1 MKRFFAALLAALMV
15 FSLVTIPAVAE
26 GEVVFEVP
34 TVNAQPGDTVS
45 IPVTLTG
52 SNFECHAMNMN
63 VQYDAEALTLNSATE
78 GDAISGATMKVLDT
92 ESELGKVKLGLL
104 YAYDGMTAGG
114 TLFTMNFTVN
124 ENATGNAALTI
135 NVVTF
140 ANMPAGSTTATPI
153 AYIANNG
160 AVVVGQPETPIPE
173 TDTPAPETPIPETP
187 APGEEM
193 TLDEA
198 LNVQGGTLH
207 FENDAVYPFVVEND
221 YVKSSNQGQGSTQP
235 GVTTTVNLAASKL
248 LSFNYKVSSE
258 ANWDYVFVSID
269 GTIVAPTD
277 ADSKYILSG
286 DRAAEWLNYT
296 YIVPEGEHTVTIG
309 YRKDSSGDRLD
320 DTAWLDEIQFMDI
333 VNVTGVEFSQ
343 DALTMPLART
353 AQLEWTVLPADAANK
368 NVTFASDNTE
378 IATVNASGLVT
389 SVAPGTVNITVTT
402 VDGGFTDVIA
412 VTVEEAVAVTE
423 IVIAPAAITIP
434 VTTSVTETL
443 VANVIPENATD
454 TTVAWTSED
463 ETIATVS
470 VNGQIKGIAPG
481 TVTINA
487 TSANGVTGTC
497 EVTVVAPED
506 FPGLDSINFTSMNP
520 LPYDNLEVGIGP
532 GYGGTPVLIRRG
544 NTNTLTYTY
553 ATGFSIN
560 VEAGQKIYFNT
571 YWYGGTPGGSN
582 DPNRKDTFMTLY
594 DSEFNYLDHND
605 DGASFGISPYS
616 GIEYVFE
623 TAGTYYVVVTPYN
636 HASNNGNGKG
646 LVEMHAAEVLP
657 TEIET
662 IELADFSM
670 FAGTNTN
677 IIDRAVFTPA
687 EYEISD
693 FVFTSSNEAV
703 ASIDADGK
711 VHALAEGTTTITI
724 TDNVSGAT
732 ASAVLT
738 VNEISEDDYA
748 RVVLHVDAGESGVFQ
763 DGSGYQMLLDADA
776 TAYGNEIP
784 AQGPL
789 TTGGNAPAG
798 LYDIFE
804 YKIPE
809 NADGILTTSNIVVS
823 GMDYVLVPAGTYDW
837 CITNPTPGDR
847 IWIASDSG
855 SIGGRANDYTFEAG
869 NTYTFTVSL
878 DGQYDRT
885 DITVTPGIEEPTPTA
900 TPAITPTPTPAP
912 TPDPGATGWGFETDP
927 FAEGWTIRDDDGD
940 GYNWEWMDASDSD
953 YNVYEG
959 THCMASASYQNS
971 AFGGGTALNP
981 DNWLISPAFTAGST
995 VTFWYAGQDPS
1006 YSAEPFG
1013 VYVIANGT
1021 TSAELGHFTASDTY
1035 QQGSVDI
1042 SDFAGQ
1048 TVQVAFR
1055 HYNITDMFRL
1065 NLDLV
1070 EVSGGGS
1077 TPNTP
1082 VPPTEN
1088 PVTPEPGTVTGWG
1101 FETDPFAEG
1110 WTVRDDDGDGFNWEW
1125 IESATGYYNIY
1136 EGTHC
1141 MSSVSYDNETNTA
1154 LTPDNWLISP
1164 EFVAGSTVTFWYAG
1178 QDPDYAAEPFGVYVI
1193 ANGTASAELGHFTAS
1208 DTYQQGSV
1216 DISDFAGQTV
1226 QVAFRHYNITDM
1238 FRLNLDLVE
1247 VSGGGETPTEN
1258 PVTPVP
1264 PTTIPEPTL
1273 VPHDVT
1279 FSAAAPAS
1287 VAAGEEFQVAV
1298 NIGGVIDYEAHVLN
1312 LRLDYDTDAF
1322 EYLHDEPGAVM
1333 NQMIENSGTAI
1344 LDGFSIPGSIRF
1356 GAMMPNAGFTAYGTL
1371 FTLTFRAKADAVN
1384 GEHNFDL
1391 NVVEFNNFPMGGTST
1406 PIEHTDVDAIV
1417 EVTGGSTVTPTPTEV
1432 PTPTPGPGSD
1442 LDEAMN
1448 VAGGTLHF
1456 TTDGDYPWIV
1466 EETWGK
1472 STNINVASSTSTVST
1487 TVTAAAGDIL
1497 QFDFRS
1503 FGEGSGDTVW
1513 DGLHLFI
1520 DGTEVAKWNRVETWT
1535 TYAVEL
1541 TAGEHTVTWTYQKD
1555 SSVDK
1560 EGDYANVDNVYVGA
1574 PVVPTSIEV
1583 ENVTV
1588 PAGRRAT
1595 VAYTVLPAE
1604 AFNKNV
1610 TFSIANTAIAT
1621 VNENGVVVGVAEGTT
1636 TVTVTSVADP
1646 TVSGSAT
1653 VTVTESLPTVNLE
1666 GYIAFD
1672 PEGTSGIWG
1681 GFADYDPSVIEN
1693 FGTMGSTFGGAF
1705 AGGNVYGFMYDS
1717 DTNDTRF
1724 YIMDA
1729 DTHQVAYPGTS
1740 AGRVVVAMAY
1750 NHAEG
1755 EMYAIAENDADGRS
1769 IYTVNLATGTLT
1781 EVAALNAGAETIM
1794 TLAIDG
1800 SGNAY
1805 GLSYEAT
1812 NAVLYSINL
1821 TNGNCTAIGGTGH
1834 GLEYVQS
1841 TVWDHNTNQL
1851 FWAQYSKVDNDK
1863 GQLFVIDPATG
1874 AATLCGTI
1882 GTGAEVTVLYTK
1894 NNMPVAPI
1902 EVPEYDVIFVDGLT
1916 NEPIPGGYTVEAGTI
1931 LDEADFP
1938 TPPEH
1943 EGYVFTGWDYNGAPV
1958 YSDLTI
1964 KARYRDPSAT
1974 TATISLTVGDVW
1986 GDGSGYQMLLDADA
2000 TAFGNEIPA
2009 EGPLTQSGNAPAG
2022 LYDAFEY
2029 KIPVNADGSTT
2040 TSNIVI
2046 NNTVT
2051 IEVPAGTYDWCI
2063 ANPTPGDRIW
2073 IASAQGNIGGR
2084 ADDYEFEAG
2093 YTYNFTVYLL
2103 GQNDATDV
2111 EIIPGG
2117 GETPVITDS
2126 PTPVITNSPTPEPP
2140 TDTPEP
2146 GDETPTPEI
2155 PTDAP
2160 TPEIPTDVPEPV
2172 TPAPGDVI
2180 FSVGGVH
2187 YVAAG
2192 SQVNVDLTI
2201 NGEYEANGMNI
2212 WVQYDAENLTLNN
2225 VENGEIMNA
2234 IGNLGGMNILD
2245 FTSIPGSV
2253 RLGSMLPTDPVSGSG
2268 TIFTM
2273 NFTVAEGLEDGTELP
2288 IEILV
2293 KEFFNMPVGGE
2304 NTPIAFFAE
2313 NGAIVVGSEPIVT
2326 DEPGVTD
2333 EPTAVPTDA
2342 PNPPITGAMSLIGV
2356 GIAAIVASAGVVIF
2370 RKKEE
2375 D

>member
-34 TVNAQPGDTVS
+34 TVSAQPGDTVS

-63 VQYDAEALTLNSATE
+63 VQYDTEALTLNSATE

-153 AYIANNG
+153 PYIANNG
-160 AVVVGQPETPIPE
+160 AVVVGQPATPIPE
-173 TDTPAPETPIPETP
+173 TDTPAPATPIPETP

-207 FENDAVYPFVVEND
+207 FENDADYPFVVEND
-221 YVKSSNQGQGSTQP
+221 YVKSSNQGQRNTQP
-235 GVTTTVNLAASKL
+235 GVTTTVNFAASKL

-269 GTIVAPTD
+269 GTVVAP
-277 ADSKYILSG
+277 ADYTEKGLLSG

-309 YRKDSSGDRLD
+309 YRKDSSGDRLQ

-333 VNVTGVEFSQ
+333 INVTGVEFSQ
-343 DALTMPLART
+343 DTLTVPLART

-368 NVTFASDNTE
+368 NVTFTSDNDE
-378 IATVNASGLVT
+378 VATVNTKGLVT
-389 SVAPGTVNITVTT
+389 GVAPGTANITVTT

-423 IVIAPAAITIP
+423 IVIAPAAVTIP
-434 VTTSVTETL
+434 VTTSTTEVLT
-443 VANVIPENATD
+443 ATVIPENATD
-454 TTVAWTSED
+454 TAVTWTSAD

-470 VNGQIKGIAPG
+470 AGGILKGIAPG
-481 TVTINA
+481 TVTISA

-497 EVTVVAPED
+497 EVTVVAAED

-520 LPYDNLEVGIGP
+520 LPYDNTEVGIGP
-532 GYGGTPVLIRRG
+532 GYGTPVLIRRG
-544 NTNTLTYTY
+544 STNTLTYTY

-571 YWYGGTPGGSN
+571 YWYGGIPGDSY

-605 DGASFGISPYS
+605 DGNSFGIAPYS

-623 TAGTYYVVVTPYN
+623 TAGTYYVVVTPYSF
-636 HASNNGNGKG
+636 ASSSGSGRG

-657 TEIET
+657 IEIET

-670 FAGTNTN
+670 FTGTETN
-677 IIDRAVFTPA
+677 IVNRAVFTPE

-703 ASIDADGK
+703 ASIDADGI
-711 VHALAEGTTTITI
+711 VSALAEGTTTITI

-748 RVVLHVDAGESGVFQ
+748 RVVLHVDAGATGVFQ

-789 TTGGNAPAG
+789 TTGGDAPAG
-798 LYDIFE
+798 LYDVFE
-804 YKIPE
+804 YKIPA

-847 IWIASDSG
+847 IWIASDNG

-885 DITVTPGIEEPTPTA
+885 DITVTPGIEEPTPVPPTENPV
-900 TPAITPTPTPAP
+900 TPE
-912 TPDPGATGWGFETDP
+912 PGTTTGWGFETDP

-940 GYNWEWMDASDSD
+940 GYNWEWMEGSGSD

-1006 YSAEPFG
+1006 YAAETFG

-1021 TSAELGHFTASDTY
+1021 TSDELGYFTASGTY

-1055 HYNITDMFRL
+1055 HYD
-1065 NLDLV
+1065 
-1070 EVSGGGS
+1070 
-1077 TPNTP
+1077 
-1082 VPPTEN
+1082 
-1088 PVTPEPGTVTGWG
+1088 
-1101 FETDPFAEG
+1101 
-1110 WTVRDDDGDGFNWEW
+1110 
-1125 IESATGYYNIY
+1125 
-1136 EGTHC
+1136 
-1141 MSSVSYDNETNTA
+1141 
-1154 LTPDNWLISP
+1154 
-1164 EFVAGSTVTFWYAG
+1164 
-1178 QDPDYAAEPFGVYVI
+1178 
-1193 ANGTASAELGHFTAS
+1193 
-1208 DTYQQGSV
+1208 
-1216 DISDFAGQTV
+1216 
-1226 QVAFRHYNITDM
+1226 ITDM

-1247 VSGGGETPTEN
+1247 VSGGGEP
-1258 PVTPVP
+1258 PVP
-1264 PTTIPEPTL
+1264 PT
-1273 VPHDVT
+1273 D
-1279 FSAAAPAS
+1279 
-1287 VAAGEEFQVAV
+1287 
-1298 NIGGVIDYEAHVLN
+1298 
-1312 LRLDYDTDAF
+1312 
-1322 EYLHDEPGAVM
+1322 
-1333 NQMIENSGTAI
+1333 
-1344 LDGFSIPGSIRF
+1344 
-1356 GAMMPNAGFTAYGTL
+1356 
-1371 FTLTFRAKADAVN
+1371 
-1384 GEHNFDL
+1384 
-1391 NVVEFNNFPMGGTST
+1391 
-1406 PIEHTDVDAIV
+1406 
-1417 EVTGGSTVTPTPTEV
+1417 
-1432 PTPTPGPGSD
+1432 
-1442 LDEAMN
+1442 
-1448 VAGGTLHF
+1448 
-1456 TTDGDYPWIV
+1456 
-1466 EETWGK
+1466 
-1472 STNINVASSTSTVST
+1472 
-1487 TVTAAAGDIL
+1487 
-1497 QFDFRS
+1497 
-1503 FGEGSGDTVW
+1503 
-1513 DGLHLFI
+1513 
-1520 DGTEVAKWNRVETWT
+1520 
-1535 TYAVEL
+1535 
-1541 TAGEHTVTWTYQKD
+1541 
-1555 SSVDK
+1555 
-1560 EGDYANVDNVYVGA
+1560 
-1574 PVVPTSIEV
+1574 
-1583 ENVTV
+1583 
-1588 PAGRRAT
+1588 
-1595 VAYTVLPAE
+1595 
-1604 AFNKNV
+1604 
-1610 TFSIANTAIAT
+1610 
-1621 VNENGVVVGVAEGTT
+1621 
-1636 TVTVTSVADP
+1636 
-1646 TVSGSAT
+1646 
-1653 VTVTESLPTVNLE
+1653 
-1666 GYIAFD
+1666 
-1672 PEGTSGIWG
+1672 
-1681 GFADYDPSVIEN
+1681 
-1693 FGTMGSTFGGAF
+1693 
-1705 AGGNVYGFMYDS
+1705 
-1717 DTNDTRF
+1717 
-1724 YIMDA
+1724 
-1729 DTHQVAYPGTS
+1729 
-1740 AGRVVVAMAY
+1740 
-1750 NHAEG
+1750 
-1755 EMYAIAENDADGRS
+1755 
-1769 IYTVNLATGTLT
+1769 
-1781 EVAALNAGAETIM
+1781 
-1794 TLAIDG
+1794 
-1800 SGNAY
+1800 
-1805 GLSYEAT
+1805 
-1812 NAVLYSINL
+1812 
-1821 TNGNCTAIGGTGH
+1821 
-1834 GLEYVQS
+1834 
-1841 TVWDHNTNQL
+1841 
-1851 FWAQYSKVDNDK
+1851 
-1863 GQLFVIDPATG
+1863 
-1874 AATLCGTI
+1874 
-1882 GTGAEVTVLYTK
+1882 
-1894 NNMPVAPI
+1894 API
-1902 EVPEYDVIFVDGLT
+1902 TEA
-1916 NEPIPGGYTVEAGTI
+1916 PITEAPIT
-1931 LDEADFP
+1931 EAP
-1938 TPPEH
+1938 ITE
-1943 EGYVFTGWDYNGAPV
+1943 API
-1958 YSDLTI
+1958 T
-1964 KARYRDPSAT
+1964 
-1974 TATISLTVGDVW
+1974 
-1986 GDGSGYQMLLDADA
+1986 
-2000 TAFGNEIPA
+2000 E
-2009 EGPLTQSGNAPAG
+2009 AP
-2022 LYDAFEY
+2022 
-2029 KIPVNADGSTT
+2029 IT
-2040 TSNIVI
+2040 
-2046 NNTVT
+2046 
-2051 IEVPAGTYDWCI
+2051 
-2063 ANPTPGDRIW
+2063 
-2073 IASAQGNIGGR
+2073 
-2084 ADDYEFEAG
+2084 EA
-2093 YTYNFTVYLL
+2093 
-2103 GQNDATDV
+2103 
-2111 EIIPGG
+2111 P
-2117 GETPVITDS
+2117 IT
-2126 PTPVITNSPTPEPP
+2126 E
-2140 TDTPEP
+2140 
-2146 GDETPTPEI
+2146 
-2155 PTDAP
+2155 
-2160 TPEIPTDVPEPV
+2160 EPV

-2273 NFTVAEGLEDGTELP
+2273 NFTVAEGLADGTELP

-2313 NGAIVVGSEPIVT
+2313 NGSIVVGSEPIIT
-2326 DEPGVTD
+2326 DEPGITD

>member
-1 MKRFFAALLAALMV
+1 MEWRSTHAIRSIHEAIADLPAGAEQGFRLIKCWKENHMKRFFAALLAALMV

-160 AVVVGQPETPIPE
+160 AVVVGQPETPVPA
-173 TDTPAPETPIPETP
+173 TDTPAPETPVPATPIPETP

-207 FENDAVYPFVVEND
+207 FENDADYPFVVEND
-221 YVKSSNQGQGSTQP
+221 YVKSSNQGQRNTQP
-235 GVTTTVNLAASKL
+235 GVTTTVNLTASKL

-269 GTIVAPTD
+269 GTVVAPTD

-333 VNVTGVEFSQ
+333 INVTGVEFSQ

-378 IATVNASGLVT
+378 VATVNASGLVT
-389 SVAPGTVNITVTT
+389 GVAPGTANITVTT

-434 VTTSVTETL
+434 VTSSVTETL

-506 FPGLDSINFTSMNP
+506 FPGLDSINFTNMNP

-571 YWYGGTPGGSN
+571 YWYGGTPGDSN

-670 FAGTNTN
+670 FTGTNTN
-677 IIDRAVFTPA
+677 IIDRAVFTPE

-711 VHALAEGTTTITI
+711 VFALAEGTTTITI
-724 TDNVSGAT
+724 TDNVSNAT

-748 RVVLHVDAGESGVFQ
+748 MIVLNVNAGETGVFQ

-789 TTGGNAPAG
+789 TQSGNAPAG

-869 NTYTFTVSL
+869 NTYTLTVSL

-940 GYNWEWMDASDSD
+940 GYNWEWMDASGSN

-959 THCMASASYQNS
+959 THCMASASFQNNP
-971 AFGGGTALNP
+971 FGGGTALNP

-995 VTFWYAGQDPS
+995 VTFWYAGQDPN
-1006 YSAEPFG
+1006 YAAETFG

-1021 TSAELGHFTASDTY
+1021 TSDELGHFTASNTY

-1042 SDFAGQ
+1042 SAYAGQ

-1055 HYNITDMFRL
+1055 HYGITDMFRL

-1082 VPPTEN
+1082 VPPT
-1088 PVTPEPGTVTGWG
+1088 
-1101 FETDPFAEG
+1101 
-1110 WTVRDDDGDGFNWEW
+1110 
-1125 IESATGYYNIY
+1125 
-1136 EGTHC
+1136 
-1141 MSSVSYDNETNTA
+1141 
-1154 LTPDNWLISP
+1154 
-1164 EFVAGSTVTFWYAG
+1164 
-1178 QDPDYAAEPFGVYVI
+1178 
-1193 ANGTASAELGHFTAS
+1193 
-1208 DTYQQGSV
+1208 
-1216 DISDFAGQTV
+1216 
-1226 QVAFRHYNITDM
+1226 
-1238 FRLNLDLVE
+1238 
-1247 VSGGGETPTEN
+1247 
-1258 PVTPVP
+1258 
-1264 PTTIPEPTL
+1264 TIPEPTL
-1273 VPHDVT
+1273 VPLDVT

-1371 FTLTFRAKADAVN
+1371 FTLTFRAKADAAN

-1503 FGEGSGDTVW
+1503 FGEGFGDTVW

-1653 VTVTESLPTVNLE
+1653 VTVTEALPTVNLE
-1666 GYIAFD
+1666 GYIAYD

-1693 FGTMGSTFGGAF
+1693 FGAMGSTFGGAF
-1705 AGGNVYGFMYDS
+1705 AGGNVYGFMYNS

-1724 YIMDA
+1724 YIMNA

-1755 EMYAIAENDADGRS
+1755 EMYAIAANDADGRS
-1769 IYTVNLATGTLT
+1769 LYTVNLATGTLT

-1805 GLSYEAT
+1805 GLSYAAT

-1851 FWAQYSKVDNDK
+1851 FWAQYSKVETDK

-2046 NNTVT
+2046 NNTIT

-2063 ANPTPGDRIW
+2063 TNPTPGDRIW

-2155 PTDAP
+2155 PTD
-2160 TPEIPTDVPEPV
+2160 TPEPV

-2180 FSVGGVH
+2180 FSVGGTH

-2192 SQVNVDLTI
+2192 SQVSVDLTI
-2201 NGEYEANGMNI
+2201 DGEYEANGMNI
-2212 WVQYDAENLTLNN
+2212 WVQYDAEKLTLNS
-2225 VENGEIMNA
+2225 VDEGEIMKA
-2234 IGNLGGMNILD
+2234 IKDLGGMNILD
-2245 FTSIPGSV
+2245 FQSIPGSV

-2268 TIFTM
+2268 KIFTM
-2273 NFTVAEGLEDGTELP
+2273 NFTVAEGLEDGTEMP

-2313 NGAIVVGSEPIVT
+2313 NGSIVVGEAPVTEAPI
-2326 DEPGVTD
+2326 TD

>member
-160 AVVVGQPETPIPE
+160 AVVVGQPETPVPA
-173 TDTPAPETPIPETP
+173 TDTPAPATPIPETPIPETP

-207 FENDAVYPFVVEND
+207 FENDADYPFVVEND
-221 YVKSSNQGQGSTQP
+221 YVKSSNQGQRNTQP
-235 GVTTTVNLAASKL
+235 GVTTTVNLTASKL

-320 DTAWLDEIQFMDI
+320 DTAWLDEIQFTDI

-378 IATVNASGLVT
+378 VATVNASGLVT
-389 SVAPGTVNITVTT
+389 GVAPGTANITVTT

-506 FPGLDSINFTSMNP
+506 FPGLDSINFTNMNP

-571 YWYGGTPGGSN
+571 YWYGGTPGDSN

-670 FAGTNTN
+670 FTGTNTN
-677 IIDRAVFTPA
+677 IIDRAVFTPE

-711 VHALAEGTTTITI
+711 VFALAEGTTTITI
-724 TDNVSGAT
+724 TDNVSNAT

-748 RVVLHVDAGESGVFQ
+748 MIVLNVNAGETGVFQ

-789 TTGGNAPAG
+789 TQSGNAPAG

-869 NTYTFTVSL
+869 NTYTLTVSL

-940 GYNWEWMDASDSD
+940 GYNWEWMDASGSD

-995 VTFWYAGQDPS
+995 VTFWYAGQDPN
-1006 YSAEPFG
+1006 YAAETFG

-1021 TSAELGHFTASDTY
+1021 ASDELGHFTASNTY

-1055 HYNITDMFRL
+1055 HYGITDMFRL

-1082 VPPTEN
+1082 VPPT
-1088 PVTPEPGTVTGWG
+1088 
-1101 FETDPFAEG
+1101 A
-1110 WTVRDDDGDGFNWEW
+1110 
-1125 IESATGYYNIY
+1125 
-1136 EGTHC
+1136 
-1141 MSSVSYDNETNTA
+1141 
-1154 LTPDNWLISP
+1154 
-1164 EFVAGSTVTFWYAG
+1164 
-1178 QDPDYAAEPFGVYVI
+1178 
-1193 ANGTASAELGHFTAS
+1193 
-1208 DTYQQGSV
+1208 
-1216 DISDFAGQTV
+1216 
-1226 QVAFRHYNITDM
+1226 
-1238 FRLNLDLVE
+1238 
-1247 VSGGGETPTEN
+1247 
-1258 PVTPVP
+1258 
-1264 PTTIPEPTL
+1264 EPTL
-1273 VPHDVT
+1273 VPLDVT

-1371 FTLTFRAKADAVN
+1371 FTLTFRAKADAAN

-1503 FGEGSGDTVW
+1503 FGEGFGDTVW

-1541 TAGEHTVTWTYQKD
+1541 TAGEHTITWTYQKD

-1610 TFSIANTAIAT
+1610 TFSTANTAIAT

-1653 VTVTESLPTVNLE
+1653 VTVTEALPTVNLE

-1724 YIMDA
+1724 YIMNA

-1755 EMYAIAENDADGRS
+1755 EMYAIAANDADGRS

-1781 EVAALNAGAETIM
+1781 EVAVLNAGAETIM

-1805 GLSYEAT
+1805 GLSYAAT

-1851 FWAQYSKVDNDK
+1851 FWAQYSKVETDK

-2009 EGPLTQSGNAPAG
+2009 EGPLTQGGNAPAG

-2063 ANPTPGDRIW
+2063 TNPTPGDRIW

-2155 PTDAP
+2155 PTD
-2160 TPEIPTDVPEPV
+2160 TPEIPTDTPEPV

-2192 SQVNVDLTI
+2192 SQVSVDLTI
-2201 NGEYEANGMNI
+2201 DGEYEANGMNI
-2212 WVQYDAENLTLNN
+2212 WVQYDAEKLTLNS
-2225 VENGEIMNA
+2225 VDEGEIMKA
-2234 IGNLGGMNILD
+2234 IKDLGGMNILD
-2245 FTSIPGSV
+2245 FQSIPGSV

-2268 TIFTM
+2268 KIFTM
-2273 NFTVAEGLEDGTELP
+2273 NFTVAEGLEDGTEMP

-2313 NGAIVVGSEPIVT
+2313 NGSIVVGSEPIVT

>member
-153 AYIANNG
+153 PYIANNG

-173 TDTPAPETPIPETP
+173 TPIPETPAPETPIPETP

-207 FENDAVYPFVVEND
+207 FENDADYPFVVEND
-221 YVKSSNQGQGSTQP
+221 YVKSSNQGQRNTQP
-235 GVTTTVNLAASKL
+235 GVTTTVNLTASKL

-320 DTAWLDEIQFMDI
+320 DTAWLDEIQFTDI

-378 IATVNASGLVT
+378 VATVNASGLVT
-389 SVAPGTVNITVTT
+389 GVAPGTANITVTT

-434 VTTSVTETL
+434 VTSSVTETL

-506 FPGLDSINFTSMNP
+506 FPGLDSINFTNMNP

-571 YWYGGTPGGSN
+571 YWYGGTPGDSN

-670 FAGTNTN
+670 FTGTNTN
-677 IIDRAVFTPA
+677 IIDRAVFTPE

-711 VHALAEGTTTITI
+711 VFALAEGTTTITI
-724 TDNVSGAT
+724 TDNVSNAT

-748 RVVLHVDAGESGVFQ
+748 MIVLNVNAGETGVFQ

-789 TTGGNAPAG
+789 TQSGNAPAG

-869 NTYTFTVSL
+869 NTYTLTVSL

-940 GYNWEWMDASDSD
+940 GYNWEWMDASGSN

-959 THCMASASYQNS
+959 THCMASASFQNS
-971 AFGGGTALNP
+971 PFGGGTALNP
-981 DNWLISPAFTAGST
+981 DNWLISPEFVAGNT
-995 VTFWYAGQDPS
+995 VTFWYAGQDPD
-1006 YSAEPFG
+1006 YSAETFG

-1042 SDFAGQ
+1042 SAYAGQ

-1055 HYNITDMFRL
+1055 HYGVTDMFRL

-1070 EVSGGGS
+1070 EVSGGG
-1077 TPNTP
+1077 
-1082 VPPTEN
+1082 
-1088 PVTPEPGTVTGWG
+1088 TPEP
-1101 FETDPFAEG
+1101 
-1110 WTVRDDDGDGFNWEW
+1110 
-1125 IESATGYYNIY
+1125 
-1136 EGTHC
+1136 
-1141 MSSVSYDNETNTA
+1141 
-1154 LTPDNWLISP
+1154 
-1164 EFVAGSTVTFWYAG
+1164 
-1178 QDPDYAAEPFGVYVI
+1178 
-1193 ANGTASAELGHFTAS
+1193 
-1208 DTYQQGSV
+1208 
-1216 DISDFAGQTV
+1216 
-1226 QVAFRHYNITDM
+1226 
-1238 FRLNLDLVE
+1238 
-1247 VSGGGETPTEN
+1247 PTEN

-1273 VPHDVT
+1273 VPLDVT

-1344 LDGFSIPGSIRF
+1344 LDGSSIPGSIRF

-1371 FTLTFRAKADAVN
+1371 FTLTFRAKADAAN

-1417 EVTGGSTVTPTPTEV
+1417 EVTGGSSVTPTPTEV

-1503 FGEGSGDTVW
+1503 FGEGFGDTVW

-1541 TAGEHTVTWTYQKD
+1541 TAGEHTITWTYQKD
-1555 SSVDK
+1555 STVDK

-1653 VTVTESLPTVNLE
+1653 VTVTEALPTVNLE
-1666 GYIAFD
+1666 GYIAYD

-1724 YIMDA
+1724 YIMNA

-1755 EMYAIAENDADGRS
+1755 EMYAIAANDADGRS

-1781 EVAALNAGAETIM
+1781 EVAALNAGDETIM

-1851 FWAQYSKVDNDK
+1851 FWAQYSKVETDK

-2084 ADDYEFEAG
+2084 ADDYTFEAG

-2155 PTDAP
+2155 PTD
-2160 TPEIPTDVPEPV
+2160 TPEPV

-2180 FSVGGVH
+2180 FSVGGTH

-2192 SQVNVDLTI
+2192 SQVSVDLTI
-2201 NGEYEANGMNI
+2201 DGEYEANGMNI
-2212 WVQYDAENLTLNN
+2212 WVQYDAEKLTLNS
-2225 VENGEIMNA
+2225 VDEGEIMKA
-2234 IGNLGGMNILD
+2234 IKDLGGMNILD
-2245 FTSIPGSV
+2245 FQSIPGSV

-2268 TIFTM
+2268 KIFTM
-2273 NFTVAEGLEDGTELP
+2273 NFTVAEGLEDGTEMP

-2313 NGAIVVGSEPIVT
+2313 NGSIVVGSEPIVT

>member
-1 MKRFFAALLAALMV
+1 MKKFLAMLVAAMMV
-15 FSLVTIPAVAE
+15 LSLVAIPVFAD
-26 GEVVFEVP
+26 GEVVFAVENAP
-34 TVNAQPGDTVS
+34 ATATPGDEITVNLTVNGTFEAHVLNMQFNYNADAFEYVSHTRGDVLNQIIDLDGTQLVDATTIPGSMRLGVMMPTAAFTQS
-45 IPVTLTG
+45 GTICSVTLRVKEGAANGASDLALVITEFKNFPTG
-52 SNFECHAMNMN
+52 G
-63 VQYDAEALTLNSATE
+63 Q
-78 GDAISGATMKVLDT
+78 
-92 ESELGKVKLGLL
+92 
-104 YAYDGMTAGG
+104 
-114 TLFTMNFTVN
+114 
-124 ENATGNAALTI
+124 
-135 NVVTF
+135 
-140 ANMPAGSTTATPI
+140 ATPI
-153 AYIANNG
+153 ANVVNN
-160 AVVVGQPETPIPE
+160 A
-173 TDTPAPETPIPETP
+173 
-187 APGEEM
+187 
-193 TLDEA
+193 
-198 LNVQGGTLH
+198 
-207 FENDAVYPFVVEND
+207 
-221 YVKSSNQGQGSTQP
+221 
-235 GVTTTVNLAASKL
+235 
-248 LSFNYKVSSE
+248 
-258 ANWDYVFVSID
+258 
-269 GTIVAPTD
+269 
-277 ADSKYILSG
+277 
-286 DRAAEWLNYT
+286 
-296 YIVPEGEHTVTIG
+296 TVTI
-309 YRKDSSGDRLD
+309 
-320 DTAWLDEIQFMDI
+320 T
-333 VNVTGVEFSQ
+333 
-343 DALTMPLART
+343 
-353 AQLEWTVLPADAANK
+353 
-368 NVTFASDNTE
+368 
-378 IATVNASGLVT
+378 
-389 SVAPGTVNITVTT
+389 
-402 VDGGFTDVIA
+402 
-412 VTVEEAVAVTE
+412 
-423 IVIAPAAITIP
+423 
-434 VTTSVTETL
+434 
-443 VANVIPENATD
+443 
-454 TTVAWTSED
+454 
-463 ETIATVS
+463 
-470 VNGQIKGIAPG
+470 
-481 TVTINA
+481 
-487 TSANGVTGTC
+487 
-497 EVTVVAPED
+497 
-506 FPGLDSINFTSMNP
+506 
-520 LPYDNLEVGIGP
+520 
-532 GYGGTPVLIRRG
+532 
-544 NTNTLTYTY
+544 
-553 ATGFSIN
+553 
-560 VEAGQKIYFNT
+560 
-571 YWYGGTPGGSN
+571 GGS
-582 DPNRKDTFMTLY
+582 
-594 DSEFNYLDHND
+594 
-605 DGASFGISPYS
+605 
-616 GIEYVFE
+616 
-623 TAGTYYVVVTPYN
+623 
-636 HASNNGNGKG
+636 
-646 LVEMHAAEVLP
+646 
-657 TEIET
+657 
-662 IELADFSM
+662 
-670 FAGTNTN
+670 
-677 IIDRAVFTPA
+677 
-687 EYEISD
+687 
-693 FVFTSSNEAV
+693 
-703 ASIDADGK
+703 
-711 VHALAEGTTTITI
+711 
-724 TDNVSGAT
+724 
-732 ASAVLT
+732 
-738 VNEISEDDYA
+738 
-748 RVVLHVDAGESGVFQ
+748 
-763 DGSGYQMLLDADA
+763 
-776 TAYGNEIP
+776 
-784 AQGPL
+784 
-789 TTGGNAPAG
+789 
-798 LYDIFE
+798 
-804 YKIPE
+804 
-809 NADGILTTSNIVVS
+809 
-823 GMDYVLVPAGTYDW
+823 
-837 CITNPTPGDR
+837 
-847 IWIASDSG
+847 
-855 SIGGRANDYTFEAG
+855 
-869 NTYTFTVSL
+869 
-878 DGQYDRT
+878 
-885 DITVTPGIEEPTPTA
+885 EP
-900 TPAITPTPTPAP
+900 
-912 TPDPGATGWGFETDP
+912 
-927 FAEGWTIRDDDGD
+927 
-940 GYNWEWMDASDSD
+940 
-953 YNVYEG
+953 
-959 THCMASASYQNS
+959 
-971 AFGGGTALNP
+971 
-981 DNWLISPAFTAGST
+981 
-995 VTFWYAGQDPS
+995 
-1006 YSAEPFG
+1006 
-1013 VYVIANGT
+1013 
-1021 TSAELGHFTASDTY
+1021 
-1035 QQGSVDI
+1035 
-1042 SDFAGQ
+1042 
-1048 TVQVAFR
+1048 
-1055 HYNITDMFRL
+1055 
-1065 NLDLV
+1065 
-1070 EVSGGGS
+1070 
-1077 TPNTP
+1077 TP

-1088 PVTPEPGTVTGWG
+1088 PVTPEPGTATGWG

-1503 FGEGSGDTVW
+1503 FGEGSGNTVW

-1541 TAGEHTVTWTYQKD
+1541 TAGEHTITWTYQKD

-1653 VTVTESLPTVNLE
+1653 VTVTEALPTVNLE

-1693 FGTMGSTFGGAF
+1693 FGAMGSTFGGAF

-1724 YIMDA
+1724 YIMNA

-1755 EMYAIAENDADGRS
+1755 EMYAIAANDADGRS
-1769 IYTVNLATGTLT
+1769 LYTVNLATGTLT

-1834 GLEYVQS
+1834 GLEYVQA

-1974 TATISLTVGDVW
+1974 TATISLTAGDV
-1986 GDGSGYQMLLDADA
+1986 
-2000 TAFGNEIPA
+2000 FGRRFRLP
-2009 EGPLTQSGNAPAG
+2009 
-2022 LYDAFEY
+2022 
-2029 KIPVNADGSTT
+2029 
-2040 TSNIVI
+2040 
-2046 NNTVT
+2046 
-2051 IEVPAGTYDWCI
+2051 
-2063 ANPTPGDRIW
+2063 
-2073 IASAQGNIGGR
+2073 
-2084 ADDYEFEAG
+2084 
-2093 YTYNFTVYLL
+2093 
-2103 GQNDATDV
+2103 
-2111 EIIPGG
+2111 
-2117 GETPVITDS
+2117 
-2126 PTPVITNSPTPEPP
+2126 
-2140 TDTPEP
+2140 
-2146 GDETPTPEI
+2146 
-2155 PTDAP
+2155 DAP
-2160 TPEIPTDVPEPV
+2160 RCRCNRIR
-2172 TPAPGDVI
+2172 
-2180 FSVGGVH
+2180 
-2187 YVAAG
+2187 
-2192 SQVNVDLTI
+2192 Q
-2201 NGEYEANGMNI
+2201 
-2212 WVQYDAENLTLNN
+2212 
-2225 VENGEIMNA
+2225 
-2234 IGNLGGMNILD
+2234 
-2245 FTSIPGSV
+2245 
-2253 RLGSMLPTDPVSGSG
+2253 
-2268 TIFTM
+2268 
-2273 NFTVAEGLEDGTELP
+2273 
-2288 IEILV
+2288 
-2293 KEFFNMPVGGE
+2293 
-2304 NTPIAFFAE
+2304 
-2313 NGAIVVGSEPIVT
+2313 
-2326 DEPGVTD
+2326 
-2333 EPTAVPTDA
+2333 
-2342 PNPPITGAMSLIGV
+2342 
-2356 GIAAIVASAGVVIF
+2356 
-2370 RKKEE
+2370 
-2375 D
+2375 

>member
-160 AVVVGQPETPIPE
+160 AVVVGQPETPVPETPIPE
-173 TDTPAPETPIPETP
+173 TPAPETPIPETP

-207 FENDAVYPFVVEND
+207 FENDADYPFVVEND
-221 YVKSSNQGQGSTQP
+221 YVKSSNQGQRNTQP
-235 GVTTTVNLAASKL
+235 GVTTTVNLTASKL

-320 DTAWLDEIQFMDI
+320 DTAWLDEIQFTDI

-378 IATVNASGLVT
+378 VATVNASGLVT
-389 SVAPGTVNITVTT
+389 GVAPGTANITVTT

-463 ETIATVS
+463 ETIVTVS

-506 FPGLDSINFTSMNP
+506 FPGLDSINFTNMNP

-571 YWYGGTPGGSN
+571 YWYGGTPGDSN

-605 DGASFGISPYS
+605 DGASFGIAPYS

-670 FAGTNTN
+670 FTGTNTN
-677 IIDRAVFTPA
+677 IIDRAVFTPE

-711 VHALAEGTTTITI
+711 VFALAEGTTTITI
-724 TDNVSGAT
+724 TDNVSNAT

-748 RVVLHVDAGESGVFQ
+748 MIVLNVNAGETGVFQ

-789 TTGGNAPAG
+789 TQSGNAPAG

-869 NTYTFTVSL
+869 NTYTLTVSL

-940 GYNWEWMDASDSD
+940 GYNWEWMDASGSN

-959 THCMASASYQNS
+959 THCMASASFQNS
-971 AFGGGTALNP
+971 PFGGGTALNP
-981 DNWLISPAFTAGST
+981 DNWLISPEFVAGNT
-995 VTFWYAGQDPS
+995 VTFWYAGQDPD
-1006 YSAEPFG
+1006 YAAETFG

-1021 TSAELGHFTASDTY
+1021 TSAELGHFTASGTY

-1042 SDFAGQ
+1042 SAYAGQ

-1055 HYNITDMFRL
+1055 HYGITDMFRL

-1070 EVSGGGS
+1070 EVSGGG
-1077 TPNTP
+1077 
-1082 VPPTEN
+1082 
-1088 PVTPEPGTVTGWG
+1088 TPEP
-1101 FETDPFAEG
+1101 
-1110 WTVRDDDGDGFNWEW
+1110 
-1125 IESATGYYNIY
+1125 
-1136 EGTHC
+1136 
-1141 MSSVSYDNETNTA
+1141 
-1154 LTPDNWLISP
+1154 
-1164 EFVAGSTVTFWYAG
+1164 
-1178 QDPDYAAEPFGVYVI
+1178 
-1193 ANGTASAELGHFTAS
+1193 
-1208 DTYQQGSV
+1208 
-1216 DISDFAGQTV
+1216 
-1226 QVAFRHYNITDM
+1226 
-1238 FRLNLDLVE
+1238 
-1247 VSGGGETPTEN
+1247 PTEN

-1273 VPHDVT
+1273 VPLDVT

-1371 FTLTFRAKADAVN
+1371 FTLTFRAKADAAN

-1417 EVTGGSTVTPTPTEV
+1417 EVTGGSSVTPTPTEV
-1432 PTPTPGPGSD
+1432 PTPTPTPGPVSD

-1503 FGEGSGDTVW
+1503 FGEGFGDTVW

-1541 TAGEHTVTWTYQKD
+1541 TAGEHTITWTYQKD
-1555 SSVDK
+1555 STVDK

-1621 VNENGVVVGVAEGTT
+1621 VNENGVIVGVAEGTT

-1653 VTVTESLPTVNLE
+1653 VTVTEALPTVNLE

-1724 YIMDA
+1724 YIMNA

-1755 EMYAIAENDADGRS
+1755 EMYAIAANDADGRS
-1769 IYTVNLATGTLT
+1769 LYTVNLATGTLT

-1805 GLSYEAT
+1805 GLSYAAT

-1851 FWAQYSKVDNDK
+1851 FWAQYSKVENDK

-1943 EGYVFTGWDYNGAPV
+1943 EGYVFAGWDYNGAPV

-2155 PTDAP
+2155 PTD
-2160 TPEIPTDVPEPV
+2160 TPEPV

-2180 FSVGGVH
+2180 FSVGGTH

-2192 SQVNVDLTI
+2192 SQVSVDLTI
-2201 NGEYEANGMNI
+2201 DGEYEANGMNI
-2212 WVQYDAENLTLNN
+2212 WVQYDAEKLTLNS
-2225 VENGEIMNA
+2225 VDEGEIMKA
-2234 IGNLGGMNILD
+2234 IKDLGGMNILD
-2245 FTSIPGSV
+2245 FQSIPGSV

-2268 TIFTM
+2268 KIFTM
-2273 NFTVAEGLEDGTELP
+2273 NFTVAEGLEDGTEMP

-2313 NGAIVVGSEPIVT
+2313 NGSIVVGSEPIVT

>member
-173 TDTPAPETPIPETP
+173 TPIPETPAPETPIPETP

-207 FENDAVYPFVVEND
+207 FENDADYPFVVEND
-221 YVKSSNQGQGSTQP
+221 YVKSSNQGQRNTQP
-235 GVTTTVNLAASKL
+235 GVTTTVNLTASKL

-269 GTIVAPTD
+269 GTVVAPTD

-320 DTAWLDEIQFMDI
+320 DTAWLDEIQFTDI

-378 IATVNASGLVT
+378 VATVNASGLVT
-389 SVAPGTVNITVTT
+389 GVAPGTANITVTT

-506 FPGLDSINFTSMNP
+506 FPGLDSINFTNMNP

-571 YWYGGTPGGSN
+571 YWYGGTPGDSN

-605 DGASFGISPYS
+605 DGASFGIAPYS

-670 FAGTNTN
+670 FTGTNTN
-677 IIDRAVFTPA
+677 IIDRAVFTPE

-711 VHALAEGTTTITI
+711 VFALAEGTTTITI
-724 TDNVSGAT
+724 TDNVSNAT

-748 RVVLHVDAGESGVFQ
+748 MIVLNVNAGETGVFQ

-789 TTGGNAPAG
+789 TQSGNAPAG

-869 NTYTFTVSL
+869 NTYTLTVSL

-912 TPDPGATGWGFETDP
+912 TPEPGTTGWGFETDP

-940 GYNWEWMDASDSD
+940 GYNWEWMDASASG

-959 THCMASASYQNS
+959 THCMASASFQNNP
-971 AFGGGTALNP
+971 FGGGTALNP

-995 VTFWYAGQDPS
+995 VTFWYAGQDPN
-1006 YSAEPFG
+1006 YAAETFG

-1021 TSAELGHFTASDTY
+1021 TSDELGHFTASNTY

-1055 HYNITDMFRL
+1055 HYDITDMFRL

-1082 VPPTEN
+1082 VPPT
-1088 PVTPEPGTVTGWG
+1088 
-1101 FETDPFAEG
+1101 
-1110 WTVRDDDGDGFNWEW
+1110 
-1125 IESATGYYNIY
+1125 
-1136 EGTHC
+1136 
-1141 MSSVSYDNETNTA
+1141 
-1154 LTPDNWLISP
+1154 
-1164 EFVAGSTVTFWYAG
+1164 
-1178 QDPDYAAEPFGVYVI
+1178 
-1193 ANGTASAELGHFTAS
+1193 
-1208 DTYQQGSV
+1208 
-1216 DISDFAGQTV
+1216 
-1226 QVAFRHYNITDM
+1226 
-1238 FRLNLDLVE
+1238 
-1247 VSGGGETPTEN
+1247 
-1258 PVTPVP
+1258 
-1264 PTTIPEPTL
+1264 TIPEPTL
-1273 VPHDVT
+1273 VPLDVT

-1371 FTLTFRAKADAVN
+1371 FTLTFRAKADAAN

-1503 FGEGSGDTVW
+1503 FGEGFGDTVW

-1705 AGGNVYGFMYDS
+1705 AGGNVYGFMYNS

-1724 YIMDA
+1724 YIMNA

-1755 EMYAIAENDADGRS
+1755 EMYAIAANDADGRS
-1769 IYTVNLATGTLT
+1769 LYTVNLATGTLT

-1805 GLSYEAT
+1805 GLSYEAN

-1851 FWAQYSKVDNDK
+1851 FWAQYSKVATDK

-1882 GTGAEVTVLYTK
+1882 GSGAEVTVLYTK

-2009 EGPLTQSGNAPAG
+2009 EGPLTLGGDAPAG

-2046 NNTVT
+2046 NNTIT

-2155 PTDAP
+2155 PTD
-2160 TPEIPTDVPEPV
+2160 TPEPV

-2180 FSVGGVH
+2180 FSVGGTH

-2192 SQVNVDLTI
+2192 SQVSVDLTI

-2212 WVQYDAENLTLNN
+2212 WVQYDAEKLTLNS
-2225 VENGEIMNA
+2225 VDEGEIMKA
-2234 IGNLGGMNILD
+2234 IKDLGGMNILD
-2245 FTSIPGSV
+2245 FQSIPGSV

-2268 TIFTM
+2268 KIFTM
-2273 NFTVAEGLEDGTELP
+2273 NFTVAEGLEDGTEMP

-2313 NGAIVVGSEPIVT
+2313 NGSIVVGSEPIVT

>member
-173 TDTPAPETPIPETP
+173 TPIPETPIPETP

-207 FENDAVYPFVVEND
+207 FENDADYPFVVEND
-221 YVKSSNQGQGSTQP
+221 YVKSSNQGQRNTQP
-235 GVTTTVNLAASKL
+235 GVTTTVNLTASKL

-269 GTIVAPTD
+269 GTVVAPTD

-333 VNVTGVEFSQ
+333 INVTGVEFSQ

-378 IATVNASGLVT
+378 VATVNASGLVT
-389 SVAPGTVNITVTT
+389 GVAPGTANITVTT

-571 YWYGGTPGGSN
+571 YWYGGTPGDSN

-670 FAGTNTN
+670 FTGTNTN
-677 IIDRAVFTPA
+677 IIDRAVFTPE

-711 VHALAEGTTTITI
+711 VFALAEGTTTITI
-724 TDNVSGAT
+724 TDNVSNAT

-748 RVVLHVDAGESGVFQ
+748 MIVLNVNAGETGVFQ

-789 TTGGNAPAG
+789 TQSGNAPAG

-869 NTYTFTVSL
+869 NTYTLTVSL

-885 DITVTPGIEEPTPTA
+885 DITVTPGIEQPTPTA

-912 TPDPGATGWGFETDP
+912 TPNPGATGWGFETDP

-940 GYNWEWMDASDSD
+940 GYNWEWMDASGSN

-959 THCMASASYQNS
+959 THCMASASFQNNP
-971 AFGGGTALNP
+971 FGGGTALNP

-995 VTFWYAGQDPS
+995 VTFWYAGQDPN
-1006 YSAEPFG
+1006 YSAETFG

-1021 TSAELGHFTASDTY
+1021 TSDELGHFTASNTY

-1042 SDFAGQ
+1042 SAYAGE

-1055 HYNITDMFRL
+1055 HYGVTDIFRL

-1082 VPPTEN
+1082 VPPT
-1088 PVTPEPGTVTGWG
+1088 
-1101 FETDPFAEG
+1101 
-1110 WTVRDDDGDGFNWEW
+1110 
-1125 IESATGYYNIY
+1125 
-1136 EGTHC
+1136 
-1141 MSSVSYDNETNTA
+1141 
-1154 LTPDNWLISP
+1154 
-1164 EFVAGSTVTFWYAG
+1164 
-1178 QDPDYAAEPFGVYVI
+1178 
-1193 ANGTASAELGHFTAS
+1193 
-1208 DTYQQGSV
+1208 
-1216 DISDFAGQTV
+1216 
-1226 QVAFRHYNITDM
+1226 
-1238 FRLNLDLVE
+1238 
-1247 VSGGGETPTEN
+1247 
-1258 PVTPVP
+1258 
-1264 PTTIPEPTL
+1264 TIPEPTL
-1273 VPHDVT
+1273 VPLDVT

-1371 FTLTFRAKADAVN
+1371 FTLTFRAKADAAN

-1503 FGEGSGDTVW
+1503 FGEGFGDTVW

-1646 TVSGSAT
+1646 TVSATAT
-1653 VTVTESLPTVNLE
+1653 VTVTEALPTVNLE
-1666 GYIAFD
+1666 GYIAVD

-1693 FGTMGSTFGGAF
+1693 FGTMGHTFGGAF

-1717 DTNDTRF
+1717 ANYDTRF
-1724 YIMDA
+1724 YIMNA

-1755 EMYAIAENDADGRS
+1755 EMYAIAANDADGRS
-1769 IYTVNLATGTLT
+1769 LYTVNLATGTLT

-1805 GLSYEAT
+1805 GLSYAAT

-1834 GLEYVQS
+1834 GLEHVQAM
-1841 TVWDHNTNQL
+1841 TWDHNTNQM

-1863 GQLFVIDPATG
+1863 GQLFFIDPATG

-2009 EGPLTQSGNAPAG
+2009 EGPLTQGGDAPAG

-2046 NNTVT
+2046 NNTIT

-2155 PTDAP
+2155 PTD
-2160 TPEIPTDVPEPV
+2160 TPEPV

-2180 FSVGGVH
+2180 FSVGGTH

-2192 SQVNVDLTI
+2192 SQVSVDLTI
-2201 NGEYEANGMNI
+2201 DGEYEANGMNI
-2212 WVQYDAENLTLNN
+2212 WVQYDAEKLTLNS
-2225 VENGEIMNA
+2225 VDEGEIMKA
-2234 IGNLGGMNILD
+2234 IKDLGGMNILD
-2245 FTSIPGSV
+2245 FQSIPGSV

-2268 TIFTM
+2268 KIFTM
-2273 NFTVAEGLEDGTELP
+2273 NFTVAEGLEDGTEMP

-2313 NGAIVVGSEPIVT
+2313 NGSIVVGSEPIVT

>member
-160 AVVVGQPETPIPE
+160 AVVVGQPATPVPE
-173 TDTPAPETPIPETP
+173 TDTPAPATPVPETPIPETP

-207 FENDAVYPFVVEND
+207 FENDADYPFVVEND
-221 YVKSSNQGQGSTQP
+221 YVKSSNQGQRNTQP
-235 GVTTTVNLAASKL
+235 GVTTTVNLAAAKL

-269 GTIVAPTD
+269 GTVVAPTD

-343 DALTMPLART
+343 ETLTMPLART

-378 IATVNASGLVT
+378 VATVNKSGLVT
-389 SVAPGTVNITVTT
+389 SVAPGTANITVTT

-571 YWYGGTPGGSN
+571 YWYGGTPGDSN

-724 TDNVSGAT
+724 TDNVSNAT

-748 RVVLHVDAGESGVFQ
+748 MIVLNVNAGETGVFQ

-789 TTGGNAPAG
+789 TQSGNAPAG

-869 NTYTFTVSL
+869 NTYTLTVSL

-940 GYNWEWMDASDSD
+940 GYNWEWMDASGSN

-959 THCMASASYQNS
+959 THCMASASFQNNP
-971 AFGGGTALNP
+971 FGGGTALNP

-995 VTFWYAGQDPS
+995 VTFWYAGQDPN
-1006 YSAEPFG
+1006 YAAEPFG

-1021 TSAELGHFTASDTY
+1021 TSDELGHFTASNTY

-1042 SDFAGQ
+1042 SAYAGQ

-1055 HYNITDMFRL
+1055 HYGVTDMFRL

-1082 VPPTEN
+1082 VPPT
-1088 PVTPEPGTVTGWG
+1088 
-1101 FETDPFAEG
+1101 
-1110 WTVRDDDGDGFNWEW
+1110 
-1125 IESATGYYNIY
+1125 
-1136 EGTHC
+1136 
-1141 MSSVSYDNETNTA
+1141 
-1154 LTPDNWLISP
+1154 
-1164 EFVAGSTVTFWYAG
+1164 
-1178 QDPDYAAEPFGVYVI
+1178 
-1193 ANGTASAELGHFTAS
+1193 
-1208 DTYQQGSV
+1208 
-1216 DISDFAGQTV
+1216 
-1226 QVAFRHYNITDM
+1226 
-1238 FRLNLDLVE
+1238 
-1247 VSGGGETPTEN
+1247 
-1258 PVTPVP
+1258 
-1264 PTTIPEPTL
+1264 TIPEPTL
-1273 VPHDVT
+1273 VPLDVT

-1371 FTLTFRAKADAVN
+1371 FTLTFRAKADAAN

-1417 EVTGGSTVTPTPTEV
+1417 EVTGGSSVTPTPTEV
-1432 PTPTPGPGSD
+1432 PTPTPGPVSD

-1503 FGEGSGDTVW
+1503 FGEGFGDTVW

-1541 TAGEHTVTWTYQKD
+1541 TAGEHTITWTYQKD

-1653 VTVTESLPTVNLE
+1653 VTVTEALPTVNLE

-1672 PEGTSGIWG
+1672 PDGTSGIWG

-1724 YIMDA
+1724 YIMNA

-1755 EMYAIAENDADGRS
+1755 EMYAIAANDADGRS
-1769 IYTVNLATGTLT
+1769 LYTVNLATGTLT

-1805 GLSYEAT
+1805 GLSYDAT

-1851 FWAQYSKVDNDK
+1851 FWAQYSKVATDK

-1943 EGYVFTGWDYNGAPV
+1943 EGYVFAGWDYNGAPV
-1958 YSDLTI
+1958 YSDITV
-1964 KARYRDPSAT
+1964 KARYRDPNAT
-1974 TATISLTVGDVW
+1974 TATITLTVGDVFS
-1986 GDGSGYQMLLDADA
+1986 DGSGYQMLLDADA
-2000 TAFGNEIPA
+2000 TAYGNEIPVQ
-2009 EGPLTQSGNAPAG
+2009 GPLTTGGDAPAG

-2117 GETPVITDS
+2117 GETPS
-2126 PTPVITNSPTPEPP
+2126 PEPP
-2140 TDTPEP
+2140 ITD
-2146 GDETPTPEI
+2146 
-2155 PTDAP
+2155 
-2160 TPEIPTDVPEPV
+2160 
-2172 TPAPGDVI
+2172 
-2180 FSVGGVH
+2180 
-2187 YVAAG
+2187 
-2192 SQVNVDLTI
+2192 
-2201 NGEYEANGMNI
+2201 
-2212 WVQYDAENLTLNN
+2212 
-2225 VENGEIMNA
+2225 
-2234 IGNLGGMNILD
+2234 
-2245 FTSIPGSV
+2245 
-2253 RLGSMLPTDPVSGSG
+2253 
-2268 TIFTM
+2268 
-2273 NFTVAEGLEDGTELP
+2273 
-2288 IEILV
+2288 
-2293 KEFFNMPVGGE
+2293 
-2304 NTPIAFFAE
+2304 
-2313 NGAIVVGSEPIVT
+2313 EPITDEPITDEPITDEPITDEPITDEPITDEPITDEPITDEPIT